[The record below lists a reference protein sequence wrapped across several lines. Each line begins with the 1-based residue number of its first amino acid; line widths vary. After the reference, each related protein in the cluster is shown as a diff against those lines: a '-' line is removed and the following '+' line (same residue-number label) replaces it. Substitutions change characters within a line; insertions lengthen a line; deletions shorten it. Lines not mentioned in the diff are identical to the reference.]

1 MSEYPNITL
10 EASGVVNVPGELRQK
25 ERITTHIF
33 TFAADASK
41 YVATEIANLIRTSPK
56 PHVVLGL
63 ATGSTPTGM
72 FKRWPNPDI
81 FHLFLSCNNL
91 IYLIHVIKLMGKR
104 SIIATNASK

>member
-10 EASGVVNVPGELRQK
+10 EANGVVNVPGELRQK

-41 YVATEIANLIRTSPK
+41 YVATEIANLIRTSTK

-72 FKRWPNPDI
+72 WPASLNPDI
-81 FHLFLSCNNL
+81 FPLNALFNCL
-91 IYLIHVIKLMGKR
+91 IK
-104 SIIATNASK
+104 